1 MLRTNVLIVCVWF
14 VKITRPHLNFTPALF
29 TWGLKGENKIM
40 EFKFNDEINER
51 INEIVRLT
59 DEKNYLANI
68 LEEADET
75 GLDLELIIMN
85 RIENLYF
92 EIKKLEEGE

>member
-1 MLRTNVLIVCVWF
+1 
-14 VKITRPHLNFTPALF
+14 
-29 TWGLKGENKIM
+29 M
-40 EFKFNDEINER
+40 EFEFNDEINER
-51 INEIVRLT
+51 INKVVQLT

-85 RIENLYF
+85 RIEDIYF
-92 EIKKLEEGE
+92 EIKTLEEEGEK

>member
-1 MLRTNVLIVCVWF
+1 M
-14 VKITRPHLNFTPALF
+14 
-29 TWGLKGENKIM
+29 
-40 EFKFNDEINER
+40 KFNDKINK
-51 INEIVRLT
+51 IVRLT

-85 RIENLYF
+85 RIEDIYF
-92 EIKKLEEGE
+92 EIKTLEEEGE

>member
-1 MLRTNVLIVCVWF
+1 M
-14 VKITRPHLNFTPALF
+14 
-29 TWGLKGENKIM
+29 
-40 EFKFNDEINER
+40 KFNDKINK
-51 INEIVRLT
+51 IVRLT

-85 RIENLYF
+85 RIEDLYF
-92 EIKKLEEGE
+92 EIKTLEEEGE